1 MFKYFKNIF
10 AAVAVLCL
18 SVFLTGCGGSDNANA
33 PKEQFLH
40 MATGNTSGTYYPI
53 GGAIS
58 EILNKDIDKMHSSV
72 QSTSGS
78 IANLNLLKDGT
89 VEFAIVQNDIAN
101 YALNGTEMFK
111 DENKYK
117 FETLRGLATLYP
129 ESCQCVTF
137 ESSGINSI
145 ADLRGKRVSVG
156 AEGSGVEANA
166 RQILAAYGL
175 TYDDIQ
181 PQYLSFSAGS
191 KALKDGQIDAAFL
204 TAGAPTA
211 AVQDVAAQA
220 PIRILSIDD
229 EHFKTLSEKYPFY
242 RKITIPKGTYT
253 NLNEDV
259 QTISVM
265 ALLVCND
272 RINDDLGYKITKAIY
287 THLDD
292 LKAAHSAFS
301 GLNEKQAMEGMTI
314 EINGGAKKF
323 FEEYD
328 NPIK

>member
-10 AAVAVLCL
+10 ATVAMLCMAVL
-18 SVFLTGCGGSDNANA
+18 VTGCGGSDNPNA
-33 PKEQFLH
+33 AKEQFLH

-58 EILNKDIDKMHSSV
+58 EILNKDIEKMHASV

-111 DENKYK
+111 DENKHK
-117 FETLRGLATLYP
+117 FETLRGLATLYA

-137 ESSGINSI
+137 ESSGIKSI
-145 ADLRGKRVSVG
+145 ADLKGKKVSVG

-166 RQILAAYGL
+166 RQILASYGL

-211 AVQDVAAQA
+211 AVQEVAAQA
-220 PIRILSIDD
+220 PIRILGIDD
-229 EHFKTLSEKYPFY
+229 EHIKALSEKYPFY
-242 RKITIPKGTYT
+242 KKIVIPKGTYT

-259 QTISVM
+259 QTVSVM

-272 RINDDLGYKITKAIY
+272 RINDDLGYQITKAIY
-287 THLDD
+287 THLED
-292 LKAAHSAFS
+292 LKAAHPAFS
-301 GLNEKQAMEGMTI
+301 GLNEKQAVEGMSI

-328 NPIK
+328 NPVK

>member
-10 AAVAVLCL
+10 ATVAMLCMAVL
-18 SVFLTGCGGSDNANA
+18 VTGCGGSDNPNA
-33 PKEQFLH
+33 AKEQFLH

-58 EILNKDIDKMHSSV
+58 EILNKDIEKMHASV

-111 DENKYK
+111 DENKHK
-117 FETLRGLATLYP
+117 FETLRGLATLYA

-137 ESSGINSI
+137 ESSGIKSI
-145 ADLRGKRVSVG
+145 ADLKGKKVSVG

-220 PIRILSIDD
+220 PIRILGIDE
-229 EHFKTLSEKYPFY
+229 EHFKALSEKYPFY

-259 QTISVM
+259 QTVSVM

-328 NPIK
+328 NPVK

>member
-10 AAVAVLCL
+10 ATVAMLCMAVL
-18 SVFLTGCGGSDNANA
+18 VTGCGGSDNPNA
-33 PKEQFLH
+33 AKEQFLH

-58 EILNKDIDKMHSSV
+58 EILNKDIEKMHASV

-111 DENKYK
+111 DENKHK
-117 FETLRGLATLYP
+117 FETLRGLATLYA

-137 ESSGINSI
+137 ESSGIKSI
-145 ADLRGKRVSVG
+145 ADLKGKKVSVG

-220 PIRILSIDD
+220 PIRILGIDD
-229 EHFKTLSEKYPFY
+229 EHIKALSEKYPFY
-242 RKITIPKGTYT
+242 KKIVIPKGTYT

-259 QTISVM
+259 QTVSVM

-272 RINDDLGYKITKAIY
+272 RINDDLGYQITKTIY
-287 THLDD
+287 THLED

-301 GLNEKQAMEGMTI
+301 GLNEKQAVEGMTI

-328 NPIK
+328 NPVK

>member
-1 MFKYFKNIF
+1 MYKYFKSIF
-10 AAVAVLCL
+10 AAVAVLCMAVL
-18 SVFLTGCGGSDNANA
+18 LTGCGASGNS
-33 PKEQFLH
+33 KESQEQFLH

-58 EILNKDIDKMHSSV
+58 ELLNKDIKNMHSSV
-72 QSTSGS
+72 QATSGS
-78 IANLNLLKDGT
+78 IANINLLKDET

-137 ESSGINSI
+137 QSSGIKSI
-145 ADLRGKRVSVG
+145 ADLKGKKVSVG

-181 PQYLSFSAGS
+181 PQYLSFSAGA
-191 KALKDGQIDAAFL
+191 KALKDKAIDAAFL

-211 AVQDVAAQA
+211 AVQDVASQE
-220 PIRILSIDD
+220 PIRILGIDD
-229 EHFKTLSEKYPFY
+229 EHFKALAEKYPFY
-242 RKITIPKGTYT
+242 KRITIPKGTYT

-259 QTISVM
+259 QTVSVM
-265 ALLVCND
+265 ALLVCNS
-272 RINDDLGYKITKAIY
+272 RINDDLGYQITKTIY
-287 THLDD
+287 THLDE
-292 LKAAHSAFS
+292 LKAAHPAFA
-301 GLNEKQAMEGMTI
+301 GLSEKQAVEGMTI

-323 FEEYD
+323 FDEYE
-328 NPIK
+328 NPVK

>member
-1 MFKYFKNIF
+1 MFKYFKNMF
-10 AAVAVLCL
+10 AAVAVVCL
-18 SVFLTGCGGSDNANA
+18 SVFLTGCGAGGNSQEAQ
-33 PKEQFLH
+33 EQFLH

-58 EILNKDIDKMHSSV
+58 ELLNKDIKKMHASV

-111 DENKYK
+111 DENKHK

-137 ESSGINSI
+137 ESSGIKSI
-145 ADLRGKRVSVG
+145 ADLKGKKVSVG

-181 PQYLSFSAGS
+181 TQYLSFSAGS

-220 PIRILSIDD
+220 PIRILGIDD
-229 EHFKTLSEKYPFY
+229 EHIKALAEKYPFY
-242 RKITIPKGTYT
+242 KKIVIPKGTYSG
-253 NLNEDV
+253 LNEDV
-259 QTISVM
+259 QTVSVM

-272 RINDDLGYKITKAIY
+272 RINDDLGYQITKTIY